1 MYIKQLKR
9 NLKQKESAL
18 LIEQQKA
25 EMKGERRRQRKAKSE
40 NHRDAFV
47 GLCERAPQA
56 TRFHLRTDASL
67 SRSQRSEELTLQQ
80 SIDKDALM
88 GLFNIYVADIG
99 RN

>member
-25 EMKGERRRQRKAKSE
+25 ERERRRQRKAKSE

-56 TRFHLRTDASL
+56 TRVHLRTDASL